1 MPGID
6 EADLNY
12 FPEIEEGKPIAD
24 YTMYGV
30 LYRIVDYQFPP
41 YSRNDPFFI
50 EEIEGKQYKVFF
62 DRNNNRVFEEMSSD
76 KTVRTLTLDGKNYIF
91 SFKEGEND
99 LLTGLSIYKYESEDG
114 LSLYTDEGGKILSVA
129 KTAFRGTDFFDFRI
143 TEETTTE
150 EINARLKEIF
160 GDLIDLERF
169 GDAQWKLTIGEESDA
184 IGGCWLKN
192 YHGEIPTHDC
202 ISIVVDA
209 LYGSKIRS
217 VNFFYNYMEC
227 SGSFDDLKLSDFDA
241 DIEEEL
247 KVILCPKYNLKSY
260 EIVGIEGIIMCK
272 DKPYLSINVKAT
284 FDREGE
290 EEQSHT
296 IDLYLPVPVK

>member
-1 MPGID
+1 MSKD
-6 EADLNY
+6 
-12 FPEIEEGKPIAD
+12 
-24 YTMYGV
+24 
-30 LYRIVDYQFPP
+30 
-41 YSRNDPFFI
+41 
-50 EEIEGKQYKVFF
+50 KVF
-62 DRNNNRVFEEMSSD
+62 VEMSSD
-76 KTVRTLTLDGKNYIF
+76 KTIRTLTLDGKNYNF
-91 SFKEGEND
+91 TFKEGEID
-99 LLTGLSIYKYESEDG
+99 FLTGLSIYKYESEDG

-160 GDLIDLERF
+160 GDLIDLDRF

-184 IGGCWLKN
+184 IGVCWLKN

-209 LYGSKIRS
+209 LYGKKIRS
-217 VNFFYNYMEC
+217 VNFFYNYMDYSE
-227 SGSFDDLKLSDFDA
+227 SFDDLKLSDFEEE
-241 DIEEEL
+241 IEEEL
-247 KVILCPKYNLKSY
+247 KEILCPKYNLKSY

-296 IDLYLPVPVK
+296 IDLYLPVPEK